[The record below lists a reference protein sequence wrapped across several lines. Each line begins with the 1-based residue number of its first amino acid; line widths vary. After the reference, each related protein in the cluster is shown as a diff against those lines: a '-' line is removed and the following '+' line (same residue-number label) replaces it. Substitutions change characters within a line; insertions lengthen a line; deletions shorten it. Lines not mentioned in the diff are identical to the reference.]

1 MNNREE
7 KNIVNISPDYA
18 SMATANSTVAILNAV
33 IKQLFKANGF
43 TIRGLGK
50 LAINVVLLIVLKRV
64 LEKTGD
70 KVDKFS
76 FSDLKFVKYMIQ
88 RLKYRHRTW
97 TMTMNADDT
106 WTIGDDLIDFEC
118 LSGKLAKQGVVLET
132 GKSSYL
138 NNFGTFIRITRD
150 GNMVTFTTV
159 DNAMM
164 VAYINNHIID
174 QNRKLISGPSN
185 TVIYRLSFK
194 SQWSPEY
201 EPMEPSPTLPVQN
214 YISLAEILEKR
225 GLSEDVFG
233 KDNVPCCVNFDGPPG
248 TGKTSFAS
256 YVATQGIFDNI
267 YIFNMVTE
275 THGLNLAEICAKI
288 NEKVFPADKK
298 LDILFFFDEIDKWL
312 ERYVNECV
320 RKEQEESRK
329 KTGRVVNTS
338 DKNVN
343 PVVPDKMSDEDVTNF
358 RQQKIDEVVT
368 HFHRLVDGHAFKSTR
383 HRFVFIFNTNNFD
396 DTFVPIVGKT
406 YQATLDR
413 IHKYDFPLIGK
424 PQIIQ
429 YFKSMADAA
438 LSKPKKTPRA
448 TMFVQNIIDQLVY
461 LDGLRED
468 VAISYRE
475 LSRVL
480 IQSSYNIS
488 GVVKLVNSIGTQR
501 FEEQKNEKASK
512 RGLVDRINV
521 LDE

>member
-50 LAINVVLLIVLKRV
+50 LAINVILLIVLKRI

-97 TMTMNADDT
+97 TMTMNSDDI

-118 LSGKLAKQGVVLET
+118 LTGKLAKQGVVLEN
-132 GKSSYL
+132 GQVSYL
-138 NNFGTFIRITRD
+138 NNFGTYVRIVRD
-150 GNMVTFTTV
+150 GNTITFTTV

-164 VAYINNHIID
+164 IAYINNHIID

-214 YISLAEILEKR
+214 YISLTDTLEKR
-225 GLSEDVFG
+225 VLSEKVFG
-233 KDNVPCCVNFDGPPG
+233 KATEPYCVNFDGPPG

-256 YVATQGIFDNI
+256 YIAAKGIFDNI

-288 NEKVFPADKK
+288 GEKVFPADKK
-298 LDILFFFDEIDKWL
+298 LSILFFFDEIDKWF

-320 RKEQEESRK
+320 RKERTESRK
-329 KTGRVVNTS
+329 KTGHVVNTS
-338 DKNVN
+338 DKNTN
-343 PVVPDKMSDEDVTNF
+343 PIVPDKMSDEDVAEF
-358 RQQKIDEVVT
+358 RQQKIDEVIT
-368 HFHRLVDGHAFKSTR
+368 HFHRLVDGHAFKSNR
-383 HRFVFIFNTNNFD
+383 HRFMFVFNTNNFD
-396 DTFVPIVGKT
+396 DTFVPVVGKT

-413 IHKYDFPLIGK
+413 IQKYNFPLIGK
-424 PQIIQ
+424 SQIIQ
-429 YFKSMADAA
+429 YFKTMAETA
-438 LSKPKKTPRA
+438 LRQEKKTPRM
-448 TMFVQNIIDQLVY
+448 TMFVQNIIDQLAY
-461 LDGLRED
+461 LEDLRED

-475 LSRVL
+475 LTRVL

-488 GVVKLVNSIGTQR
+488 GVVKMVNSIGVQR
-501 FEEQKNEKASK
+501 FEEKKKEDAS
-512 RGLVDRINV
+512 RSHLVDRINV